1 MENQKVNNSIIK
13 TVFFNKIHFF
23 TIKKYF
29 LLLLLNGAFCFFSQT
44 LEAQVRGRVFDLEN
58 GSPIVGAAIQLS
70 ESEGSVTNTEGL
82 FSLDVAD
89 FPNTIIVSSLGY
101 KTRDVTISSEQEF
114 LQIGLQSKPTEMQ
127 EVIVS
132 AFRGKQKLLETPASV
147 SMVGPVELHRD
158 EDVNIAPVLNRVP
171 GVFMHNGAL
180 NTNRITIRGIGA
192 RSLFSTAKIRAY
204 LNDIPLTNGIGE
216 TTIEDIDLSL
226 LSRLEVIKGPAASE
240 YGVGL
245 GGTILM
251 QTAKAPYRHTSLS
264 NQSTIGSY
272 GLVRNVS
279 AFKTGNDKANFSLV
293 HNYMHSDGY
302 RENNEYDRQSI
313 TALGEFYAGENTNV
327 SVLATVIDLKAFIP
341 SSIDS
346 ATFAENPRA
355 AAGNWLGSRGF
366 EDSRKALFGTSLQQQ
381 ISSKISHSSSVFAG
395 FRYAYELRPFN
406 ILREGNTSLG
416 GRTAFTYRDADARFS
431 PEISVGAEIYNEWYN
446 WQTYVN
452 DDRVIGPHLSD
463 NEELR
468 NYYNVFAKALLRLT
482 DKLDVTAALNFN
494 ETSYQYSDF
503 FADDVDLSGEYGFDG
518 IVSPRVALNYRL
530 NSNMA
535 VFASVSHG
543 FSPPTLEETLTPEGQ
558 INPDIQPERGMNYE
572 IGGRGTAL
580 DNRLFFD
587 VTLYSMRI
595 RDLLVARRTAADAF
609 IGVNAGR
616 TTHNGLE
623 LSANYQLVRDGHPFL
638 EQATLFTSLSY
649 NQYQFDEFL
658 DEGNDYSGNDLTGVP
673 NAVFNAGADFIFKNG
688 LYANFNLLAVGAM
701 PITDANTV
709 YSDPYEVANFKA
721 GFRKGLGKAF
731 ELDVFA
737 GINNLFDEKYA
748 AMLGVNA
755 GSFGNNA
762 PRYYY
767 PGLPRNYYGSL
778 KLTYNFR

>member
-1 MENQKVNNSIIK
+1 MDKQRKTSLLYT
-13 TVFFNKIHFF
+13 TVFLSNHRTTSSKKCFF
-23 TIKKYF
+23 ILVSF
-29 LLLLLNGAFCFFSQT
+29 LLLGVLNK
-44 LEAQVRGRVFDLEN
+44 LEAQVRGKVFDIDN
-58 GSPIVGAAIQLS
+58 GSAIVGAAIQLN
-70 ESEGSVTNTEGL
+70 ENQGTITDADGV
-82 FSLDVAD
+82 FSIEVSD
-89 FPNTIIVSSLGY
+89 FPNTIIISSLGY
-101 KTRDVTISSEQEF
+101 KTRDVNVSSEKEF

-147 SMVGPVELHRD
+147 SMVGPLELHRE
-158 EDVNIAPVLNRVP
+158 EDVNFAPILNRVP
-171 GVFMHNGAL
+171 GVFMHNGAY

-192 RSLFSTAKIRAY
+192 RSLFATAKIRAY

-226 LSRLEVIKGPAASE
+226 LSRMEVIKGPAASE

-251 QTAKAPYRHTSLS
+251 QTAKSPYRQTSLS

-272 GLVRNVS
+272 GLIRNVS

-293 HNYMHSDGY
+293 HNYMHSNGY
-302 RENNEYDRQSI
+302 RQNNEYDRQSV
-313 TALGEFYAGENTNV
+313 TALGEFYAGEKTNV

-355 AAGNWLGSRGF
+355 AAGNWLASRGF
-366 EDSRKALFGTSLQQQ
+366 EDSRKALFGTSLRQQ
-381 ISSKISHSSSVFAG
+381 ISPKITNSSSVFVG

-416 GRTAFTYRDADARFS
+416 GRTAFTFRDIDARFA
-431 PEISVGAEIYNEWYN
+431 PEISVGAEIYNEWYS

-452 DDRVIGPHLSD
+452 DDRVIGAHLSD

-468 NYYNVFAKALLRLT
+468 NYYNLFAKAMLRLT

-494 ETSYQYSDF
+494 ETSYQYTDY

-518 IVSPRVALNYRL
+518 ILSPRLALNYRL
-530 NSNMA
+530 NSDLA
-535 VFASVSHG
+535 LFASASHG

-558 INPDIQPERGMNYE
+558 INPEIQPERGMNYE
-572 IGGRGTAL
+572 IGGRGTL
-580 DNRLFFD
+580 LNDRLFFD
-587 VTLYSMRI
+587 LTVYSMRV
-595 RDLLVARRTAADAF
+595 RDLLVARRTAADVF
-609 IGVNAGR
+609 IGVNAGK
-616 TTHNGLE
+616 TIHNGLE
-623 LSANYQLVRDGHPFL
+623 FSSNYQLVGEGHPFL
-638 EQATLFTSLSY
+638 EQATIFTTLSY
-649 NQYQFDEFL
+649 NQYEFEEFL

-673 NAVFNAGADFIFKNG
+673 NAVFNAGADFLFNNG
-688 LYANFNLLAVGAM
+688 LYANINLLAVGAM
-701 PITDANTV
+701 PITDANSV
-709 YSDPYEVANFKA
+709 YSDPYEVANLKL
-721 GFRKGLGKAF
+721 GFRTGLGKAF
-731 ELDVFA
+731 DLDIFA
-737 GINNLFDEKYA
+737 GINNVFDEKYA

-755 GSFGNNA
+755 GSFGNRA

-767 PGLPRNYYGSL
+767 PGLPRNYYSSI

>member
-1 MENQKVNNSIIK
+1 MDKQRKTSLLYT
-13 TVFFNKIHFF
+13 TVFLSNHHVTALKKCFF
-23 TIKKYF
+23 ILVSF
-29 LLLLLNGAFCFFSQT
+29 LLLGVLNK
-44 LEAQVRGRVFDLEN
+44 LEAQVRGKVFDIDN
-58 GSPIVGAAIQLS
+58 GSAIVGAAIQLN
-70 ESEGSVTNTEGL
+70 ENQGTITDADGV
-82 FSLDVAD
+82 FSIEVSD
-89 FPNTIIVSSLGY
+89 FPNTIIISSLGY
-101 KTRDVTISSEQEF
+101 KTRDVNVSSEKEF

-147 SMVGPVELHRD
+147 SMVGPLELHRE
-158 EDVNIAPVLNRVP
+158 EDVNFAPILNRVP
-171 GVFMHNGAL
+171 GVFMHNGAY

-192 RSLFSTAKIRAY
+192 RSLFATAKIRAY

-226 LSRLEVIKGPAASE
+226 LSRMEVIKGPAASE

-251 QTAKAPYRHTSLS
+251 QTAKSPYRQTSLS

-272 GLVRNVS
+272 GLIRNVS

-302 RENNEYDRQSI
+302 RQNNEYDRQSV
-313 TALGEFYAGENTNV
+313 TALGEFYAGEKTNV

-355 AAGNWLGSRGF
+355 AAGNWLASRGF
-366 EDSRKALFGTSLQQQ
+366 EDSRKALFGTSLRQQ
-381 ISSKISHSSSVFAG
+381 ISPKITNSSSVFVG

-416 GRTAFTYRDADARFS
+416 GRTAFTFRDIDARFA
-431 PEISVGAEIYNEWYN
+431 PEISVGAEIYNEWYS

-452 DDRVIGPHLSD
+452 DDRVIGAHLSD

-468 NYYNVFAKALLRLT
+468 NYYNLFAKAMLRLT

-494 ETSYQYSDF
+494 ETSYQYTDY

-518 IVSPRVALNYRL
+518 ILSPRLALNYRL
-530 NSNMA
+530 NSDLA
-535 VFASVSHG
+535 LFASASHG

-558 INPDIQPERGMNYE
+558 INPEIQPERGMNYE
-572 IGGRGTAL
+572 IGGRGTL
-580 DNRLFFD
+580 LNDRLFFD
-587 VTLYSMRI
+587 LTVYSMRV
-595 RDLLVARRTAADAF
+595 RDLLVARRTAADVF
-609 IGVNAGR
+609 IGVNAGK
-616 TTHNGLE
+616 TIHNGLE
-623 LSANYQLVRDGHPFL
+623 FSSNYQLVGEGHPFL
-638 EQATLFTSLSY
+638 EQATIFTTLSY
-649 NQYQFDEFL
+649 NQYEFEEFL

-673 NAVFNAGADFIFKNG
+673 NAVFNAGADFLFNNG
-688 LYANFNLLAVGAM
+688 LYANINLLAVGAM
-701 PITDANTV
+701 PITDANSV
-709 YSDPYEVANFKA
+709 YSDPYEVANLKL
-721 GFRKGLGKAF
+721 GFRTGLGKAF
-731 ELDVFA
+731 DLDIFA
-737 GINNLFDEKYA
+737 GINNVFDEKYA

-755 GSFGNNA
+755 GSFGNRA

-767 PGLPRNYYGSL
+767 PGLPRNYYSSI